1 MEETGAQQVYRREAR
16 LLGELG
22 VALGRAPLPAMEV
35 RIPRHLAEQALAAWQ
50 RDDSEGPLE
59 RETCEQR
66 VERHR
71 AGTLALIGLSITER
85 GRWMDD
91 ELVVELSPVF
101 VGLAVDA
108 ADDLPPLKA
117 WRQL

>member
-1 MEETGAQQVYRREAR
+1 MNETQQVYRREAR

-22 VALGRAPLPAMEV
+22 VVLGRALLPNVEV
-35 RIPRHLAEQALAAWQ
+35 RLPRRLAEQALAAWQ
-50 RDDSEGPLE
+50 RDNSEEPLE
-59 RETCEQR
+59 TETCEQR

-85 GRWMDD
+85 GRWQDD
-91 ELVVELSPVF
+91 EVVVELDPVF

-108 ADDLPPLKA
+108 ADDLPSS
-117 WRQL
+117 